1 MLKTLGE
8 EFWRK
13 RVGAFEPWIGQEVI
27 VHLDFGLVKAS
38 MRGSL
43 LQDLEETLVMRPV
56 AGPQLELA
64 KTKVLAIEEVEH
76 QAARHRRYLAYEIS
90 PRTTSRQSFTLYPK
104 A

>member
-8 EFWRK
+8 GFWRK

-43 LQDLEETLVMRPV
+43 LQDLDETLVMKPPSWPVLSFGDDRPWARV
-56 AGPQLELA
+56 VVG
-64 KTKVLAIEEVEH
+64 EVW
-76 QAARHRRYLAYEIS
+76 
-90 PRTTSRQSFTLYPK
+90 TRQTVT
-104 A
+104 

>member
-8 EFWRK
+8 GFWRK

-43 LQDLEETLVMRPV
+43 LQDLDETLVMRPV

-76 QAARHRRYLAYEIS
+76 QAARHRYLAYEIS